1 MDEMGEVRR
10 FRSEAPMFDDAGLAP
25 IHRRMRAEI
34 ARSGPARPVRRSRGR
49 LAMVGAV
56 ASVVV
61 VAVLST
67 LVLRDEDAPLAAP
80 EPRSQPWVH
89 QEVRWDT
96 WQCGTGA
103 STDGYSEVGSFN
115 LSPASQTCRDA
126 PAPPQLKDRWIRFDG
141 SALATP
147 DESTGRPDDV
157 DVWEGNYQAGW
168 QMLSPEDARD
178 LVAQLPAA
186 PAAALDLIRERSA
199 PTRFAGALRLTQDQR
214 DFAEVVGVFSAA
226 PAIPEGKAR
235 TLYEVIER
243 LTGATEPVRVTDG
256 VGRDVLAIGMDGTY
270 RDNSDER
277 NSMQVLLDPESFAYR
292 GVRYVAG
299 LDYYVGGKS
308 SGGPF
313 VPKGAVLATATRAST
328 AIVDRAGERP

>member
-1 MDEMGEVRR
+1 MDEIGEVRR
-10 FRSEAPMFDDAGLAP
+10 FRAEIPEFDDARLAP

-34 ARSGPARPVRRSRGR
+34 AGARPRRIAACSRGR
-49 LAMVGAV
+49 FSMVGAV
-56 ASVVV
+56 ASVVA

-67 LVLRDEDAPLAAP
+67 LVLRHEDTPPAAP
-80 EPRSQPWVH
+80 EPRSQPWVY

-115 LSPASQTCRDA
+115 LSPASRTCRA
-126 PAPPQLKDRWIRFDG
+126 VPAAQQRKDKWIRYDG

-147 DESTGRPDDV
+147 DESTSRPDDV

-168 QMLSPEDARD
+168 QMLSPGGAHD
-178 LVAQLPAA
+178 LVAQLPVD
-186 PAAALDLIRERSA
+186 PSAALNLIRARSA

-214 DFAEVVGVFSAA
+214 DFAEVVGVLSAA
-226 PAIPEGKAR
+226 PDVPEHKAR
-235 TLYEVIER
+235 TLYDVIR
-243 LTGATEPVRVTDG
+243 KLAGATEPVQVTDG
-256 VGRDVLAIGMDGTY
+256 VGRNVLAVGVNGTY

-277 NSMQVLLDPESFAYR
+277 NSMQVLLDPDSFAYR

-313 VPKGAVLATATRAST
+313 VPKGTVLATATRAST
-328 AIVDRAGERP
+328 ALVDRAGERP